1 MNSNGSKFRPPGA
14 GLFTVMGN
22 DPVVAPFA
30 RLARIHESRELTTSI
45 PLQ

>member
-1 MNSNGSKFRPPGA
+1 MNSNVLEVPPPGA

-30 RLARIHESRELTTSI
+30 RLARFRELREVTTSI
-45 PLQ
+45 LLQ